1 MRYSDLGRTGAKISR
16 AGLGTMMFGSQNT
29 PDEAFSQMDLALE
42 RGINLFDTAEM
53 YAVPPRRETQGRT
66 EEIIGEWFARS
77 GKRDKVVLA
86 SKIAG
91 RSDMD
96 WVRKDGRPTR
106 ITRDQID
113 EAIEGSLRRLRTDVI
128 DLYQIH
134 WPDRDV
140 TRWGTLTHVDYP
152 PDFASFESQLEA
164 LARHVEKGTIRWIG
178 VSNETAWGVMRF
190 LKAAD
195 AMGLPRI
202 ASIQNA
208 YSLVNRTFELGLS
221 EIALEEQV
229 GLLAYSCLAQG
240 YLAGKYQGGA
250 MPPGTRKVLFGRL
263 GRYEKVNADKA
274 IQSYV
279 DLARDLKVD
288 PAALAYR
295 FVDTRPFVSS
305 VLIGGSN
312 TKQLAADIH
321 AFDLPWTEEME
332 QAVNRLH
339 NLQPNPCP

>member
-1 MRYSDLGRTGAKISR
+1 MRYSELGRTGVKVSR
-16 AGLGTMMFGSQNT
+16 AGLGTMMWGSQNT
-29 PDEAFSQMDLALE
+29 PDEAFAQMDYALE

-53 YAVPPRRETQGRT
+53 YAVPPRRETYGRT

-77 GKRDKVVLA
+77 GKRDQVVLA

-91 RSDMD
+91 RGDMD
-96 WVRKDGRPTR
+96 WLRKAGPPTR
-106 ITRDQID
+106 ITREQID
-113 EAIEGSLRRLRTDVI
+113 EAVEGSLRRLRTDVI

-140 TRWGTLTHVDYP
+140 NRWGTLTHVDYP
-152 PDFASFESQLEA
+152 ADFQSFEAQLEA
-164 LARHVEKGTIRWIG
+164 LGRHVEKGTIRWIG
-178 VSNETAWGVMRF
+178 VSNETPWGVMRF
-190 LKAAD
+190 LRAAE
-195 AMGLPRI
+195 AKGLPRI

-221 EIALEEQV
+221 EIAMEEQV

-250 MPPGTRKVLFGRL
+250 MPAGTRKVLFGRL

-274 IQSYV
+274 IQSYL

-288 PAALAYR
+288 PAAFAYR
-295 FVDTRPFVSS
+295 FVDTRPFTTS
-305 VLIGGSN
+305 VLIGGS
-312 TKQLAADIH
+312 TMEQLAADID
-321 AFDLPWTEEME
+321 AFDLPWSDEIEA
-332 QAVNRLH
+332 AVNRLH